1 MDGEGPTKSLHWGCS
16 LRVTLKAYSTGCG
29 SCINDKWQSHE
40 VYLGDF
46 GKQSKGFMYYV
57 LCIKCLG
64 LIIFLDKTVGKT
76 KFKNTQ

>member
-1 MDGEGPTKSLHWGCS
+1 MDGEGPIKSLHWGCS

-46 GKQSKGFMYYV
+46 GKQSKGNCV
-57 LCIKCLG
+57 G
-64 LIIFLDKTVGKT
+64 LMIILDETVGKT
-76 KFKNTQ
+76 KLKNTQ